1 MFPYRRGANRKRGK
15 QRRRREGGRRLP
27 NNPQELLTLLQPAT
41 KALAQ
46 VLAGQAKPS
55 GQIVHARNVLAQAER
70 LVAEG
75 AVDRL
80 PPARREEFH
89 EQLARL
95 KLTVT
100 DYESQYGA
108 EGAAAAAEEAYADDG
123 EAAVE
128 AAPRREVPAEK
139 LRALALALA
148 ASTRAAEPPAPAAAE
163 AAGAEG
169 PAGGETG
176 GPAAE
181 EAMEPAAD
189 AAAEAPTAGG
199 RPRLRLRPRGESD
212 AA

>member
-1 MFPYRRGANRKRGK
+1 MFPYRRGANRKRSGK

-46 VLAGQAKPS
+46 VLAGQARPS

-70 LVAEG
+70 LLAEG
-75 AVDRL
+75 AVERM

-100 DYESQYGA
+100 DYESQFGGELPAAGLPEDVEEGEEDAPETRA
-108 EGAAAAAEEAYADDG
+108 E
-123 EAAVE
+123 
-128 AAPRREVPAEK
+128 PSAEK

-148 ASTRAAEPPAPAAAE
+148 ASTSGSAAAPPPAGAPAAESPAAAPAE
-163 AAGAEG
+163 AAQ
-169 PAGGETG
+169 
-176 GPAAE
+176 
-181 EAMEPAAD
+181 
-189 AAAEAPTAGG
+189 AAAEDEERGG
-199 RPRLRLRPRGESD
+199 EASGGTRGGRLRLRLKPRGETGD

>member
-1 MFPYRRGANRKRGK
+1 MFPYRRGANRKRSGK

-27 NNPQELLTLLQPAT
+27 NSPQELLTLLQPAT

-80 PPARREEFH
+80 PPAKREEFH

-100 DYESQYGA
+100 DYESQYGG
-108 EGAAAAAEEAYADDG
+108 EQGAVERTPEDEE
-123 EAAVE
+123 EELVVE
-128 AAPRREVPAEK
+128 AAPRREVSAEK

-148 ASTRAAEPPAPAAAE
+148 ASTRAGEPAAPAAA
-163 AAGAEG
+163 A
-169 PAGGETG
+169 PQAGGE
-176 GPAAE
+176 AE
-181 EAMEPAAD
+181 APSRTAHEPEVAGEVPV
-189 AAAEAPTAGG
+189 AAEAPTTGG